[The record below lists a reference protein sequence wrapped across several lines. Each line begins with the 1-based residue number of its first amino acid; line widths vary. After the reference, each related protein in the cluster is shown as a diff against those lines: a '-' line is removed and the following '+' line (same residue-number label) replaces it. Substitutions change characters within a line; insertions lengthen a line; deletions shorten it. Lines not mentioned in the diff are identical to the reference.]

1 MTPDGAMVVSHQ
13 RVEIGSEFRVRGS
26 ESPDHFRLTQVQ
38 DEEVKAEM
46 NKAGLGFGC
55 LGSLGF

>member
-1 MTPDGAMVVSHQ
+1 MVVSHQ